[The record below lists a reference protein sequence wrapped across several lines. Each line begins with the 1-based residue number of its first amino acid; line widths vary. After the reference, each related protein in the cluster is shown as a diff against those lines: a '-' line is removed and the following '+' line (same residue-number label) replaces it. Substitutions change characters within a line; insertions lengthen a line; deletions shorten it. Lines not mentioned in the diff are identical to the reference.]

1 MDIPDVKTCKV
12 IKIEFNK
19 QIIDR
24 WDSKIDFRAEILGV
38 EKYYLSMAHKS
49 LRFAIIFE

>member
-1 MDIPDVKTCKV
+1 M

-24 WDSKIDFRAEILGV
+24 CDSKIDFRGKKLANLDIYVDVFTGIQS
-38 EKYYLSMAHKS
+38 Y
-49 LRFAIIFE
+49 

>member
-1 MDIPDVKTCKV
+1 MDIPDFKTCKV

-24 WDSKIDFRAEILGV
+24 WDSKIDFRGGKGAGSFFTAYSGSGELCV
-38 EKYYLSMAHKS
+38 PRS
-49 LRFAIIFE
+49 L